1 MLFIVRLFRDES
13 GQDVIV
19 YALLAAFIGVAG
31 AAAAR
36 SILETMAVSYPAWD
50 TAVQALWEMPAPAGP

>member
-13 GQDVIV
+13 GQDVIE

-36 SILETMAVSYPAWD
+36 SILTTMAVSYPAWD
-50 TAVQALWEMPAPAGP
+50 AAVQALWEMPDPAGP